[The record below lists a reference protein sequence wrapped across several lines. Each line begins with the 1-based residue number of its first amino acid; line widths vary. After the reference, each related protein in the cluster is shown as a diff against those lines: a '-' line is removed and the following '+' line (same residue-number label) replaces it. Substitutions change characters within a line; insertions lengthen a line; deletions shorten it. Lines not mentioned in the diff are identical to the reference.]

1 MATLKELQENLTPQ
15 QQMAAHLLIANEF
28 AGKEKRTQEELSEEI
43 GISRMTLHNWRT
55 EDIDFIRYQAALTD
69 MKLDSY
75 RSLVDAR
82 LMTLIEKGPSNNGI
96 PSIKAIE
103 LYYKLSGRLVE
114 RKEVTQFTEL
124 QTERPPRLSDE
135 EVAQG
140 LEELNKLLK

>member
-28 AGKEKRTQEELSEEI
+28 AGKEKRTQEELAEEI
-43 GISRMTLHNWRT
+43 GITRQGLHLWRT
-55 EDIDFIRYQAALTD
+55 ENVDFIRYQAALTD

-124 QTERPPRLSDE
+124 QTERPRRLSDE

-140 LEELNKLLK
+140 LDELNSLLK

>member
-28 AGKEKRTQEELSEEI
+28 AGKEKRTQEALAEEI
-43 GISRMTLHNWRT
+43 GISRQHLHTWRT
-55 EDIDFIRYQAALTD
+55 EDVDFIRYQAALTD

-124 QTERPPRLSDE
+124 QTDRPRRLSDE

-140 LEELNKLLK
+140 LEELNDMLK

>member
-28 AGKEKRTQEELSEEI
+28 AGKEKRTQEELAEEI
-43 GISRMTLHNWRT
+43 GISRMTLHNWKT
-55 EDIDFIRYQAALTD
+55 EDIDFIRYTAALTD

-124 QTERPPRLSDE
+124 QTDRPRRLSDE

-140 LEELNKLLK
+140 LEELNDLLK

>member
-15 QQMAAHLLIANEF
+15 QQMAAHLLVANEF
-28 AGKEKRTQEELSEEI
+28 SGKEKRSQEELAEEI
-43 GISRMTLHNWRT
+43 GITRQALHQWRT
-55 EDIDFIRYQAALTD
+55 QNVNFIRYQAALTD

-75 RSLVDAR
+75 RSLVDSR
-82 LMTLIEKGPSNNGI
+82 LMALIERGPSNNGI

-114 RKEVTQFTEL
+114 RREVTQFTE
-124 QTERPPRLSDE
+124 QQEGRRRLTDE

-140 LEELNKLLK
+140 LEELNDLLN

>member
-28 AGKEKRTQEELSEEI
+28 AGKEKRSQEDLAEEI
-43 GISRMTLHNWRT
+43 GISRQSLHNWKT
-55 EDIDFIRYQAALTD
+55 ENIDFIRYTAALTD

-124 QTERPPRLSDE
+124 QTDRPRRLSDE

-140 LEELNKLLK
+140 LEELNDLLK

>member
-28 AGKEKRTQEELSEEI
+28 AGKEKRSQEELSEEI
-43 GISRMTLHNWRT
+43 GVSRMTLHNWKT
-55 EDIDFIRYQAALTD
+55 ENIDFIRYTAALTD

-124 QTERPPRLSDE
+124 QTERPRRLSDE
-135 EVAQG
+135 EVAKG
-140 LEELNKLLK
+140 LEELNDLLK